1 MSTINFGSTVTLQQ
15 AAQLILSNP
24 KVRFLVRGEPG
35 IGKSSMLGY
44 IAKLLASTHNAAY
57 LDVPNMDLG
66 DIAMP
71 VIDHENKVTRYYPNA
86 RFRLHEGK
94 PVVLMYDEFTKGPEP
109 VKNMLHPSLEVS
121 APRLGDLFIDEG
133 VTDDR
138 YRSIIFLTGN
148 LLSDGVGD
156 NMKAHTR
163 NRIVEI
169 VVSKPD
175 SDQWL
180 DWALNNDIDPSVMAW
195 VRQFPHALSSYTE
208 DGQGDNPYIYNPRK
222 VQTAYVTPRSLA
234 IASNI
239 VSTRDR
245 NDVSAMIAALKG
257 AIGEAAARD
266 MQAFIDYQDQL
277 PSWDSIIQSPKTAK
291 VPDSTGACA
300 VLVFGA
306 ISKIDKGN
314 VNQFF
319 EYLTRFE
326 AEWQACFAIN
336 VAKNQSKSSV
346 AFSCPAFTK
355 WIAANQDIIA

>member
-1 MSTINFGSTVTLQQ
+1 MATINFGSTVTLAQ
-15 AAQLILSNP
+15 AAQLIMSNP

-35 IGKSSMLGY
+35 IGKSSMLS
-44 IAKLLASTHNAAY
+44 IIEKALASTHLGAY

-71 VIDHENKVTRYYPNA
+71 VIDHEAKVTRYYPNA

-94 PVVLMYDEFTKGPEP
+94 PVAIMMDEFTKGAEP
-109 VKNMLHPSLEVS
+109 IKNMLHPLLEITN
-121 APRLGDLFIDEG
+121 PRLGDIPIDPQ
-133 VTDDR
+133 
-138 YRSIIFLTGN
+138 SIIFMTGN

-169 VVSKPD
+169 IVRKPD
-175 SDQWL
+175 SDEWL
-180 DWALNNDIDPSVMAW
+180 DWALNNDIDASVMAW
-195 VRQFPHALSSYTE
+195 VRQFPHALASYIDE
-208 DGQGDNPYIYNPRK
+208 GQNENPYIYNPRK
-222 VQTAYVTPRSLA
+222 ALTAYVSPRSLA

-245 NDVSAMIAALKG
+245 NSTESVIAALKG

-277 PSWDSIIQSPKTAK
+277 PSWDSIIQSPRTAK
-291 VPDSTGACA
+291 VPDSAGACA

-306 ISKIDKGN
+306 ISKIERSN

-319 EYLTRFE
+319 EYLNRFE

-336 VAKNQSKSSV
+336 VAKNQTKSSV
-346 AFSCPAFTK
+346 AFACPAFTK

>member
-1 MSTINFGSTVTLQQ
+1 MATINFGSTVTLAQ
-15 AAQLILSNP
+15 AAQLIMSNP

-35 IGKSSMLGY
+35 IGKSSMLS
-44 IAKLLASTHNAAY
+44 IIEKALASTHLGAY

-94 PVVLMYDEFTKGPEP
+94 PVAIMMDEFTKGAEP
-109 VKNMLHPSLEVS
+109 IKNMLHPLLEITN
-121 APRLGDLFIDEG
+121 PRLGDIPIDPQ
-133 VTDDR
+133 
-138 YRSIIFLTGN
+138 SIIFMTGN

-169 VVSKPD
+169 IVRKPD
-175 SDQWL
+175 SDEWL
-180 DWALNNDIDPSVMAW
+180 DWALNNDIDASVMAW
-195 VRQFPHALSSYTE
+195 VRQFPHALASYTDE
-208 DGQGDNPYIYNPRK
+208 GQNENPYIFNPRK
-222 VQTAYVTPRSLA
+222 ALTAYVSPRSLA

-245 NDVSAMIAALKG
+245 NSTESVIAALKG
-257 AIGEAAARD
+257 TIGEAAARD

-277 PSWDSIIQSPKTAK
+277 PSWDSIIQSPRTAK
-291 VPDSTGACA
+291 VPDSAGACA

-306 ISKIDKGN
+306 ISKIERSN

-319 EYLTRFE
+319 EYLNRFE

-336 VAKNQSKSSV
+336 VAKNQTKSSV
-346 AFSCPAFTK
+346 AFACPAFTK